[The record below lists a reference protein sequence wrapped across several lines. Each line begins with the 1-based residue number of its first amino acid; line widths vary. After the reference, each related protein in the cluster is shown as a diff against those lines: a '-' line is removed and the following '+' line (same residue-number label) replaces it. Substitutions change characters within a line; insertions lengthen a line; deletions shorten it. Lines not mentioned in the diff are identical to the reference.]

1 MHLGLVLAGL
11 AAIVAA
17 APTAKAGDTS
27 MAGYEPY
34 EGYNVYYETYTP
46 YPAATEEEAA
56 KVSMCDTI
64 PALVHLTFI
73 VDNDSDI
80 A

>member
-17 APTAKAGDTS
+17 APIEKASDTS

-34 EGYNVYYETYTP
+34 TGYDVYYTTYDP
-46 YPAATEEEAA
+46 YPVATEEEAA
-56 KVSMCDTI
+56 KVSMGDTI
-64 PALVHLTFI
+64 PALVYLTFI
-73 VDNDSDI
+73 VDNDTDI

>member
-17 APTAKAGDTS
+17 APIKKAGDTS

-34 EGYNVYYETYTP
+34 ADYKVYYTIYTP
-46 YPAATEEEAA
+46 YSAATEEEAA

-64 PALVHLTFI
+64 PALIHLTFI
-73 VDNDSDI
+73 VDNDTDI